1 MASCPLPKGRGETRW
16 RNLSQRDKAGPNEF
30 VFMALGGI
38 GEIGMNCYLY
48 GLGPE
53 SGRKW
58 LMVDLGITFPEGEN
72 DPGVDVILPDLRFI
86 EDERANLAGL
96 VLTHGHEDHIG
107 AVIEHWPRLKVP
119 IYATPFTAALLRSK
133 LAEYGRG
140 LKLPINEVDLNARFD
155 VGPFSLELISVAHS
169 IPESNAL
176 AVRTPLG
183 MALHTGDWKIDP
195 TPVIGAPTDGGRLA
209 ALGAAGVTAMICDST
224 NALREGRSPSELDVA
239 RSLATIIKGAKR
251 RVAVTIFASNVAR
264 IKAVADATRSA
275 GRHLVVAGRAMHR
288 MIEVAIATGY
298 LPKNFKYHDQDHFSY
313 VDPSEVVLLCT
324 GSQGEPRAAVA
335 RIAEDEHPD
344 ISLEKGD
351 LVIFSSRTIP
361 GNEREV
367 GRIQNKL
374 VDLGCELITDTDAL
388 VHVTGHPRREELK
401 EMYGWVRPRIAI
413 PMHGEPRHLAEH
425 AKLAKAAG
433 VGQVLDIRN
442 GDMVRL
448 APTPAAVID
457 EAPVGRLFRDGRLL
471 VPSREGPV
479 RERRALAFAGIVIV
493 GIALSGRGELL
504 ADPEVALDGVPTA
517 DITGR
522 SMQDIVLDA
531 VDGTLRSI
539 PPNRRKDAGTVR
551 EALRRAV
558 RSAVEDAWGK
568 RPIAKIMLTQVQGNR

>member
-1 MASCPLPKGRGETRW
+1 MARPEELTFAP
-16 RNLSQRDKAGPNEF
+16 
-30 VFMALGGI
+30 LGGV
-38 GEIGMNCYLY
+38 GEIGMNLSIY
-48 GLGPE
+48 GLGNRHQR
-53 SGRKW
+53 SW
-58 LMVDLGITFPEGEN
+58 LAVDLGVSFGDEEHL
-72 DPGVDVILPDLRFI
+72 PGIDLIMPDIRFL
-86 EDERANLAGL
+86 EKERKNLMGL
-96 VLTHGHEDHIG
+96 VLTHAHEDHFG
-107 AVIEHWPRLKVP
+107 AIIDLWPKLQCK
-119 IYATPFTAALLRSK
+119 IYATKFSAALFEAK
-133 LAEYGRG
+133 LASERNPPKIPVTVVPSGGR
-140 LKLPINEVDLNARFD
+140 IDL
-155 VGPFSLELISVAHS
+155 GPFSVEFIPVAHS
-169 IPESNAL
+169 IPESHAL
-176 AVRTPLG
+176 AIRTSVG
-183 MALHTGDWKIDP
+183 TVLHTGDWKIDP
-195 TPVIGAPTDGGRLA
+195 TPIIGLPTDERRLRE
-209 ALGAAGVTAMICDST
+209 LGDAGVLALVGDST
-224 NALREGRSPSELDVA
+224 NAVREGRSPSETEVA
-239 RSLATIIKGAKR
+239 ATITKLVMAAKG
-251 RVAVTIFASNVAR
+251 RVAVTTFASNVAR
-264 IKAVADATRSA
+264 LKAVADAAKAA
-275 GRHLVVAGRAMHR
+275 GREVVVVGRAMER
-288 MIEVAIATGY
+288 VVQVARETGH
-298 LPKNFKYHDQDHFSY
+298 LDGVQNFRGADLYGHFPP
-313 VDPSEVVLLCT
+313 DKVLALCT
-324 GSQGEPRAAVA
+324 GSQGEPRAALA

-504 ADPEVALDGVPTA
+504 ADPEVALDGVPAA
-517 DITGR
+517 DVTGR

-568 RPIAKIMLTQVQGNR
+568 RPIAKIMLTQVQANR

>member
-1 MASCPLPKGRGETRW
+1 MAEQRPRGRG
-16 RNLSQRDKAGPNEF
+16 AGADEF

-86 EDERANLAGL
+86 EDDRANLAGL

-119 IYATPFTAALLRSK
+119 IYATAFTAALLRSK

-239 RSLATIIKGAKR
+239 RSLATIIKNAKR

-275 GRHLVVAGRAMHR
+275 DRQLVVAGRAMHR

-298 LPKNFKYHDQDHFSY
+298 LPKNFKYHDQEHFSY

-344 ISLEKGD
+344 ISLEEGD

-374 VDLGCELITDTDAL
+374 VDLGCELVTDTDAL

-413 PMHGEPRHLAEH
+413 PMHGEPRHLAAH

-517 DITGR
+517 DLTGR

>member
-1 MASCPLPKGRGETRW
+1 MA
-16 RNLSQRDKAGPNEF
+16 RDQDRRRDAGADEF

-53 SGRKW
+53 RGRQW

-72 DPGVDVILPDLRFI
+72 DPGVDVILPDIRFA
-86 EDERANLAGL
+86 EEEKAGLAGL

-107 AVIEHWPRLKVP
+107 AVIEHWPRLQVP

-133 LAEYGRG
+133 LADYGRG
-140 LKLPINEVDLNARFD
+140 LKLPIKEVELNARFQ

-183 MALHTGDWKIDP
+183 LALHTGDWKIDP
-195 TPVIGAPTDGGRLA
+195 TPVIGPPTNSGRLS
-209 ALGAAGVTAMICDST
+209 ALGTEGVTAMICDST
-224 NALREGRSPSELDVA
+224 NALRDGRSPSELDVA
-239 RSLATIIKGAKR
+239 RSLAGIIKAAKR

-264 IKAVADATRSA
+264 IKAVADATKSA
-275 GRHLVVAGRAMHR
+275 GRQLVVAGRAMHR

-298 LPKNFKYHDQDHFSY
+298 LPKNFKYHDQEHFSY
-313 VDPSEVVLLCT
+313 LEPSEVVLLCT

-344 ISLEKGD
+344 IGFDKGD

-361 GNEREV
+361 GNERVV

-374 VDLGCELITDTDAL
+374 IDLGCELITDGDAL

-401 EMYGWVRPRIAI
+401 AMYAWVQPRAAS

-425 AKLAKAAG
+425 AKLARAAG
-433 VGQVLDIRN
+433 VPDVLTIRN
-442 GDMVRL
+442 GDIVRL
-448 APTPAAVID
+448 APGPAQVID

-471 VPSREGPV
+471 VSSQDGPV
-479 RERRALAFAGIVIV
+479 RERRSLAFAGIVMV
-493 GIALSGRGELL
+493 GMAISGRGELL
-504 ADPEVALDGVPTA
+504 AEPEVVLDGVPTA
-517 DITGR
+517 DIKGR
-522 SMQDIVLDA
+522 SMHDIVLDA

-539 PPNRRKDAGTVR
+539 PPNRRKDANMVR
-551 EALRRAV
+551 EAVRRSV

-568 RPIAKIMLTQVQGNR
+568 RPIAKILLTQVPGSR